1 MSVTHKLC
9 CVALLFAALAFATVP
24 AIAQERRPPEEGG
37 EIYSLGLP
45 GRTLLHGGITAGAY
59 RPEEDR
65 QFIAYG
71 SLAGYRDLIHRAYT
85 IIGLWGEGYVGYRDV
100 NEGDVDAGL
109 RAMIMAPAFKI
120 GAGIDYNLYDKES
133 DAIFSL
139 MLPLRRGGIL
149 GHGSMFRLDWL
160 PTRGNTFSVG
170 IEVAMQRYAGKTRPP
185 KDHVKFKKPKVRYT
199 AYEVTDTT
207 LDISLANIKE
217 AAHWINRLTVPY
229 LDHKGFKEK
238 NGLKDFREEM
248 QIMKT
253 HMASTGSLYPK
264 GRTIHE
270 EVRVYHEELDRVFS
284 IAASGGSFGPG
295 ESSELGRA
303 VSVGAREVLFE
314 EIILRYDRLLGQRK
328 KNDSILNIG
337 ANARGI
343 FSRWV
348 NTESGVTDEDKDE
361 VLYVFEKLIEI
372 IEENRKWSRDRW
384 NDPRLVWLPMQ
395 LALHPDQHDTQAEMD
410 RLIERATRHEFTD
423 GNQVYYLINE
433 QFQFEVGK
441 MIRAAEDYH
450 VLWIHDF
457 RGVDAAGEPDEVSF
471 GQVIDSY
478 YAAMTQRVR
487 DYDDTGK
494 FPVYMIVQDQF
505 YYENN
510 KARRWHE
517 LLMNPMEHKMDFP
530 KAYKWM
536 ETMLDS
542 AQAELRDAVANSQLL
557 QAEAREY
564 GDEWLKDRIKVHVSI
579 TQPADASYWSLY
591 VLPVLGLHDCYIRDH
606 RKISFY
612 DITEEDPY
620 KGGAIYTG
628 MGIGEHYIGAT
639 WEDRGIMAKGPALL
653 DLRESCVQLMLRNG
667 FEEDEI
673 PHVLRP
679 KQKPA
684 NYDEMVA
691 VGPPVGKPARAME
704 LHNVVGFGPKRI
716 SVFKAMIYTLMPPG
730 SVLLMPDFV
739 WQNPLWGS
747 MAVGGALRGTRSLI
761 VYPSLPN
768 QPSPSGIPQSRARE
782 LFRRLVEVQHEFED
796 EFTASGGLLKTGFY
810 DLPLDVKDIRG
821 RVKMAAESFQKNPF
835 LLELI
840 HTDKALVETAVD
852 RLLAALDR
860 EGFEVHHYV
869 EDAKVR
875 HPQLHLKAQFYASSE
890 AWDNFFRL
898 RDAGGFAT
906 SYVVA
911 WAKQLRDGRSEPT
924 QFQME
929 MAPYV
934 EKFRKAAQEN
944 ITEEEWEKA
953 MVYLSVGSQNMDFRG
968 MFLDGEVSFIASRGG
983 VLTGFYDLLHVIE
996 VSDWVDS
1003 LDEVDKHMGTYGAVT
1018 RHLARWA
1025 TPLM

>member
-1 MSVTHKLC
+1 LLIA
-9 CVALLFAALAFATVP
+9 ALLLATVP

-45 GRTLLHGGITAGAY
+45 GRTLLHGGVTAGAY
-59 RPEEDR
+59 RPK
-65 QFIAYG
+65 
-71 SLAGYRDLIHRAYT
+71 
-85 IIGLWGEGYVGYRDV
+85 
-100 NEGDVDAGL
+100 DVDGGL

-120 GAGIDYNLYDKES
+120 GGGIDYNFLDSET

-149 GHGSMFRLDWL
+149 GHGSMLRLDWL
-160 PTRGNTFSVG
+160 PGRGNTLSIG
-170 IEVAMQRYAGKTRPP
+170 IEVAMQRYAGQTRPP
-185 KDHVKFKKPKVRYT
+185 KDHVKFNKPKTKPTEYV
-199 AYEVTDTT
+199 VTDSTI
-207 LDISLANIKE
+207 DIALVNIQD

-253 HMASTGSLYPK
+253 HMSSTGSLYPN

-270 EVRVYHEELDRVFS
+270 EVRVYHDELDRVFS
-284 IAASGGSFGPG
+284 IAASGGSFESG
-295 ESSELGRA
+295 ESSELGRV
-303 VSVGAREVLFE
+303 VSAGAREALFE

-328 KNDSILNIG
+328 KNDSILNLG
-337 ANARGI
+337 FNARGI

-348 NTESGVTDEDKDE
+348 NTESAVADENKDE

-372 IEENRKWSRDRW
+372 VEENRKWSRDRW

-395 LALHPDQHDTQAEMD
+395 FALRPEQHDTQAEMD
-410 RLIERATRHEFTD
+410 RLIERASRREFTN
-423 GNQVYYLINE
+423 GNEVIYLINE
-433 QFQFEVGK
+433 QFQFEVAR
-441 MIRAAEDYH
+441 MIHAAEDYH

-457 RGVDAAGEPDEVSF
+457 RGVDVGGDPDEVSF
-471 GQVIDSY
+471 SQVIESY
-478 YAAMTQRVR
+478 FAAMTQRVR
-487 DYDDTGK
+487 NYDDTGK

-505 YYENN
+505 YYDNN

-517 LLMNPMEHKMDFP
+517 ILMNPMEAKLNVP
-530 KAYKWM
+530 KDYKWM
-536 ETMLDS
+536 ETKLDS

-564 GDEWLKDRIKVHVSI
+564 GEEWLKNRIKVHVSI
-579 TQPADASYWSLY
+579 THPADASYWSQY

-612 DITEEDPY
+612 DLTEEDPY

-628 MGIGEHYIGAT
+628 MGIGEHYIGPS
-639 WEDRGIMAKGPALL
+639 WEDRGILAKGPALI
-653 DLRESCVQLMLRNG
+653 DLRESCVQLMMRNG

-679 KQKPA
+679 KPKPA

-691 VGPPVGKPARAME
+691 AGPPSGHAVRAME

-739 WQNPLWGS
+739 WQSPLWGS
-747 MAVGGALRGTRSLI
+747 MAVGGALRGTKSFI

-782 LFRRLVEVQHEFED
+782 LFRRLVEVQHEFSD
-796 EFTASGGLLKTGFY
+796 EFAASGGMLKTGFY
-810 DLPLDVKDIRG
+810 DLDEDVKDIRG
-821 RVKMAAESFQKNPF
+821 RIKVAEESFRENPWLF
-835 LLELI
+835 DLVHADEALLE
-840 HTDKALVETAVD
+840 KVTA
-852 RLLAALDR
+852 RLDAALER

-869 EDAKVR
+869 EDAKPR
-875 HPQLHLKAQFYASSE
+875 RPQLHLKAQFYASSE
-890 AWDNFFRL
+890 AWDNFFKL
-898 RDAGGFAT
+898 RDAAGSAEAYT
-906 SYVVA
+906 VA
-911 WAKQLRDGRSEPT
+911 WARQLRDGAETPS
-924 QFQME
+924 QFQTE
-929 MAPYV
+929 MKPIV
-934 EKFRKAAQEN
+934 EKYRKVA
-944 ITEEEWEKA
+944 TEKLTAEEWEKA
-953 MVYLSVGSQNMDFRG
+953 IVYLSVGSQNMDMRG
-968 MFLDGEVSFIASRGG
+968 KFLDGEVTFVASRGG
-983 VLTGFYDLLHVIE
+983 VLTGVLDLLHVIE
-996 VSDWVDS
+996 VSDWVDT
-1003 LDEVDKHMGTYGAVT
+1003 LEKVDHHMGTYGGTT